1 MPGQQWPITP
11 GVGMVSLAT
20 GILTPTQKIISPL
33 FRTLFDKFLLTIQN
47 ISPILVLEQM
57 FAFTEGGIK

>member
-1 MPGQQWPITP
+1 MAYHSG
-11 GVGMVSLAT
+11 GVGVDSLAT
-20 GILTPTQKIISPL
+20 EAPTFNCPIK
-33 FRTLFDKFLLTIQN
+33 RTDFDKFLLTIQN